1 MLLSK
6 ALFRGVNRC
15 LAPLGV
21 AVAGG
26 HRHHVALV
34 DGGELLGPEHVRL
47 LKSVARSI
55 VNFNQDN
62 PFVDAE
68 GRKWRRFRR
77 AVPAYDLVVTP
88 RATSAA
94 AAVEAGAKRVLEVTF
109 AADEVVHRPPQSAPR
124 RDLDVV
130 FVGTWLP
137 GRGPFLVRL
146 LELGLP
152 LRIFGPRWSK
162 APEHRELASV
172 VTEAYLGDREYVQT
186 IARAKIGLALLFK
199 GNRDLHTTR
208 SLEIPAI
215 GTLLCAE
222 RTIDHTAMYRD
233 GAEAVFWTDA
243 EDCAA
248 MCAELLADPDRIER
262 IARAG
267 RERVLRNGHLN
278 EQVLARILAE
288 AGRS

>member
-1 MLLSK
+1 M
-6 ALFRGVNRC
+6 
-15 LAPLGV
+15 
-21 AVAGG
+21 
-26 HRHHVALV
+26 
-34 DGGELLGPEHVRL
+34 
-47 LKSVARSI
+47 
-55 VNFNQDN
+55 
-62 PFVDAE
+62 
-68 GRKWRRFRR
+68 RR
-77 AVPAYDLVVTP
+77 AENGGVSGGRCQRTISFVTP

-109 AADEVVHRPPQSAPR
+109 AADEVVHRPPQPAPR

-137 GRGPFLVRL
+137 GRGPLLVRL
-146 LELGLP
+146 LQLGLP

-162 APEHRELASV
+162 APEYRELSPV

-222 RTIDHTAMYRD
+222 RTIDHTAMYQD
-233 GAEAVFWTDA
+233 GEEAVFWRDA
-243 EDCAA
+243 EECAA
-248 MCAELLADPDRIER
+248 MCAELLRDEQRLER

-267 RERVLRNGHLN
+267 HERVIRNGCFN

-288 AGRS
+288 AGRN